1 MVKHTQYDDTNE
13 YQEFDDNGM
22 IDDSFNENDDF
33 TEFLNK
39 IGCKKENTI
48 CFALCL
54 ITYFII
60 ESVKRFAEIVKDLHT

>member
-1 MVKHTQYDDTNE
+1 
-13 YQEFDDNGM
+13 M
-22 IDDSFNENDDF
+22 IDDSIKENDDF